1 MPLRLLK
8 VPKVEFV
15 IDSQLIIQNAQRG
28 DSEWDLEFLQTVL
41 EYYCKEMK
49 AAPVALKDFIN
60 SSDPKNVKLSF
71 KNYQLD

>member
-1 MPLRLLK
+1 MSTLSA
-8 VPKVEFV
+8 V
-15 IDSQLIIQNAQRG
+15 IPSPRPHSQLIIQNAQRG